1 MKTRSVKHS
10 SIGSRRRSSRGAA
23 LIESLIGIL
32 IFAFGVIGIIG
43 LQAAMTRAQGAAK
56 FRADAN
62 NLGSEMFGIMW
73 ADRANIDKYV
83 DGSCAG
89 YAPCAEWAAKVNTLL
104 PGGAVSVD
112 HASAT
117 GIVDVTLTWSTPA
130 EGTHTHV
137 LTSSIR

>member
-1 MKTRSVKHS
+1 MKPRSVNS
-10 SIGSRRRSSRGAA
+10 PATGRTRRSARGAA
-23 LIESLIGIL
+23 LIEALIGIL

-62 NLGSEMFGIMW
+62 NLASEMFGIMW

-83 DGSCAG
+83 DASCDG
-89 YAPCAEWAAKVNTLL
+89 YDPCAEWAAKVQNQL
-104 PGGAVSVD
+104 PGGDVSVEY
-112 HASAT
+112 APAT